1 MIVEIQ
7 IGEGA
12 VFNKLIYGCLVNPHD
27 SASERPSCLKFKGFD
42 REMHTLV
49 VVSDAVKKRVETT
62 YEENAN
68 RDAEVPVGV
77 GGAGAVNITLA
88 VALAEGRNA
97 VKRSPSLGEG
107 GPSVSEGP
115 KIHVKKTGM
124 SEQLVRMPLTTLF
137 LIGLLS

>member
-1 MIVEIQ
+1 
-7 IGEGA
+7 
-12 VFNKLIYGCLVNPHD
+12 
-27 SASERPSCLKFKGFD
+27 
-42 REMHTLV
+42 MHTLV

-115 KIHVKKTGM
+115 KIHFKKTGM
-124 SEQLVRMPLTTLF
+124 SEHWLLEERPKKMYCIVDERQAKHIPNFSALRSALAAIKKFNSKSLVVAKK
-137 LIGLLS
+137 

>member
-77 GGAGAVNITLA
+77 GGAGAVNMT
-88 VALAEGRNA
+88 LAEGRNA
-97 VKRSPSLGEG
+97 VKRSSRRRSSFNYNRRSRCKSSSSSTRFPSSRKG
-107 GPSVSEGP
+107 G
-115 KIHVKKTGM
+115 
-124 SEQLVRMPLTTLF
+124 
-137 LIGLLS
+137 